1 MSIIT
6 LVLSNRI
13 VSFRRPIMGSII
25 SRIWRKKSTMEQLEA
40 IEKKME
46 ALLSLKRRDTQRE
59 KQMMGSLL
67 LYSVIVYLLMALFFY
82 FYYEARDW
90 KGRATQILP
99 FLLFPV
105 LIFGIRKLLQWYY
118 VKRIARNQMALEDLR
133 AEKKTILEEVK
144 DKESYKKAKEILD
157 RFDPSS
163 SPPPLQPVLAV
174 AGPKPGQAPVPKLRQ
189 RPMTARGTRTPNTPP
204 QGPQQRAQQRAQQ
217 MASPSLAP
225 KLTPQQQLMM
235 RPQPPRPILPRERGT
250 VDKLVDFLVGDG
262 PSSRY
267 ALICR
272 HCYSHNGMALQEE
285 FEYLAFKCAYCGVFN
300 PSKKVRPQAPQLPV
314 ASPSPRQGSPSRGLE
329 STPRRSSTSEG
340 GSQSDSDVAST
351 SSSLPSS
358 VPKPNTQ
365 TEGTAQDG
373 GDVQEGAATQDDE
386 SDNTPA
392 DTHGEAPSDT
402 HGGEMDETEVEDI
415 QGESAS

>member
-1 MSIIT
+1 
-6 LVLSNRI
+6 
-13 VSFRRPIMGSII
+13 MGSLI
-25 SRIWRKKSTMEQLEA
+25 SRIWRKKSTIEQLEA

-59 KQMMGSLL
+59 KQIMGSLL

-82 FYYEARDW
+82 FYYEAKDW

-105 LIFGIRKLLQWYY
+105 LIFGIRKSLQWYF
-118 VKRIARNQMALEDLR
+118 VKRIARNQMALEDLK
-133 AEKKTILEEVK
+133 AEKKQILEDVK

-163 SPPPLQPVLAV
+163 SPPPPQPVV
-174 AGPKPGQAPVPKLRQ
+174 AIVPKPGQPPVPKLRQ
-189 RPMTARGTRTPNTPP
+189 RPMTARGARTPNTPP
-204 QGPQQRAQQRAQQ
+204 QRPQQRG
-217 MASPSLAP
+217 PPTLAP

-235 RPQPPRPILPRERGT
+235 RPQAPPRPILPRERGT

-314 ASPSPRQGSPSRGLE
+314 ASPSQRQGSPSRVPTAE
-329 STPRRSSTSEG
+329 NTPRRGSTSEG
-340 GSQSDSDVAST
+340 GSQSDSDVAS
-351 SSSLPSS
+351 SSSIPPS
-358 VPKPNTQ
+358 NTPRPDVQ

-373 GDVQEGAATQDDE
+373 GSTQDDATAQDNAIGDTP
-386 SDNTPA
+386 SDTPSA
-392 DTHGEAPSDT
+392 APPDT
-402 HGGEMDETEVEDI
+402 HGGEAEPLEVEEI
-415 QGESAS
+415 QGQSAS